1 MVLSERGVEERRPP
15 ALSEGII
22 CGIHAMA
29 RMWPSRLNRAED
41 VLHVRAPG
49 SVRGTLH
56 LPSPPRP
63 PRTTLQENVGP
74 ALTAGLASVAAAQ
87 PDDPVE
93 YLAHWLLKYLA
104 IEEKKEKVSTKS
116 TATTV
121 HTDCSKRGLGEEDA
135 GWEATSRCG
144 SSGIGERRHTRRRT
158 GRWSSSC
165 AGC

>member
-1 MVLSERGVEERRPP
+1 MRHSCDGT
-15 ALSEGII
+15 
-22 CGIHAMA
+22 HAAVSTESGGGCLA
-29 RMWPSRLNRAED
+29 RSSTRNCAR
-41 VLHVRAPG
+41 H
-49 SVRGTLH
+49 S
-56 LPSPPRP
+56 PSPLTTRP

-116 TATTV
+116 TATAV
-121 HTDCSKRGLGEEDA
+121 HTDRSKRGLGEEDA